1 MWLCG
6 IFSYANKCE
15 SQNEVP
21 QSCIKYAQGES
32 LSPQS
37 ILLVGRHLVS
47 HLAIFT
53 LVSFAI
59 DSSMVEV
66 LIESCLI

>member
-21 QSCIKYAQGES
+21 QSCIKYAQPKMGIWEFGNFCAS
-32 LSPQS
+32 EC
-37 ILLVGRHLVS
+37 RAK
-47 HLAIFT
+47 LA
-53 LVSFAI
+53 
-59 DSSMVEV
+59 
-66 LIESCLI
+66 